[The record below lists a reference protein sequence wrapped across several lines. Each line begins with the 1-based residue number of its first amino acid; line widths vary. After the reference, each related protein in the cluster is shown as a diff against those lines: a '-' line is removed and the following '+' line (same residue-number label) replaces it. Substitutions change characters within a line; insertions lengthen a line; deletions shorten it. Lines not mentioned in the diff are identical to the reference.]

1 MDVNDKNLK
10 NLFIIE
16 YHIKTESE
24 ILSMDGVGCKGILYT
39 YKNYLIPKN
48 KLKHLFGRNLS
59 TSYLLSIGDICTVIK
74 DGFTVVNYEF
84 IPLEFIVIDSI
95 KLSFSISG
103 KLTNEE
109 KIIIQNIL
117 DR

>member
-1 MDVNDKNLK
+1 MNVNDK

-48 KLKHLFGRNLS
+48 KLKCLFGRNWS
-59 TSYLLSIGDICTVIK
+59 TPYLLSIGDVCTVIK
-74 DGFTVVNYEF
+74 EGFITVNNEF

-95 KLSFSISG
+95 KLSFSTSG

-117 DR
+117 GR

>member
-1 MDVNDKNLK
+1 MNVNDK

-24 ILSMDGVGCKGILYT
+24 ILSMDGVEYKGILYT

-48 KLKHLFGRNLS
+48 KLKYLFGRNLS
-59 TSYLLSIGDICTVIK
+59 TPYLLSIGDICTIIK
-74 DGFTVVNYEF
+74 EGFIIVNYEF
-84 IPLEFIVIDSI
+84 MPLEFIVIDSI
-95 KLSFSISG
+95 KLSFSTID

-117 DR
+117 GW

>member
-1 MDVNDKNLK
+1 MNVNDK

-48 KLKHLFGRNLS
+48 KLKHLFGRNWS
-59 TSYLLSIGDICTVIK
+59 TPYLLSTDDICTVIK
-74 DGFTVVNYEF
+74 EGFITVNNEF

-95 KLSFSISG
+95 KLSFSTSG

-109 KIIIQNIL
+109 KLIIQNIL
-117 DR
+117 GM

>member
-1 MDVNDKNLK
+1 MNVNDK

-16 YHIKTESE
+16 CHIKTESE
-24 ILSMDGVGCKGILYT
+24 ILSMDGVGCKDVLYT

-48 KLKHLFGRNLS
+48 KLKYLFGRNWS
-59 TSYLLSIGDICTVIK
+59 TPYLLSIGDVCTVIK
-74 DGFTVVNYEF
+74 EGFVIVNNEF

-95 KLSFSISG
+95 KLSFSTSG

-109 KIIIQNIL
+109 EIIIQNIL
-117 DR
+117 GR